1 MKNLRFLD
9 ISYKVE
15 YKLNWTRNNKTLFGI
30 TNTKQRLCY
39 KGHKGLP
46 PRPND
51 SNKKK
56 NKWLITRLEP
66 WSKYVFMA
74 AEKGLLT
81 NYKKSVLG
89 LLGLVSRPSVPGWN
103 FDLLTT
109 VWKLQKFTFKLFWQK
124 FRESNVFIKE
134 YIKEL
139 ISRNIFTL
147 RGNFLFCKTLWSFL
161 KLWPSYHNVEKREIH
176 SHWKNISWNQ
186 IFRNFFGKHIAF
198 TQVWSKKCDSKF
210 P

>member
-1 MKNLRFLD
+1 MVLQIPNKGCVIKATKAYHLD
-9 ISYKVE
+9 QM
-15 YKLNWTRNNKTLFGI
+15 TR
-30 TNTKQRLCY
+30 
-39 KGHKGLP
+39 
-46 PRPND
+46 

-109 VWKLQKFTFKLFWQK
+109 VWKLRKFTFTLFWQK
-124 FRESNVFIKE
+124 FRESNVFAKE
-134 YIKEL
+134 ITKEM
-139 ISRNIFTL
+139 IWRNIFL
-147 RGNFLFCKTLWSFL
+147 VRVNSSFFHTVL
-161 KLWPSYHNVEKREIH
+161 PPLQK
-176 SHWKNISWNQ
+176 
-186 IFRNFFGKHIAF
+186 IF
-198 TQVWSKKCDSKF
+198 V
-210 P
+210 